1 MPAPERNHVQ
11 VVRCKGCKCCIPIS
25 VEAIIASV
33 TVICPVCME
42 RRSYI
47 VSTEVF
53 LGQPSWKSCECFK
66 GGGDGRKDN
75 GSCGDSG
82 WDNRGSQAVSW
93 RESNLGR
100 YRARVHECDQ

>member
-33 TVICPVCME
+33 TVVCPVCME

-53 LGQPSWKSCECFK
+53 LGQPSWEIMRVLQ
-66 GGGDGRKDN
+66 GRRRWKK
-75 GSCGDSG
+75 
-82 WDNRGSQAVSW
+82 RQRELW
-93 RESNLGR
+93 RQWLG
-100 YRARVHECDQ
+100 